1 MISVG
6 EDVEKLKPLYTA
18 GRYVKFMVVPQK
30 VKHRLQYYPKISL
43 LGIHQKKKWKEGHKE
58 ILTYTCL

>member
-43 LGIHQKKKWKEGHKE
+43 LGIHQKKK
-58 ILTYTCL
+58 